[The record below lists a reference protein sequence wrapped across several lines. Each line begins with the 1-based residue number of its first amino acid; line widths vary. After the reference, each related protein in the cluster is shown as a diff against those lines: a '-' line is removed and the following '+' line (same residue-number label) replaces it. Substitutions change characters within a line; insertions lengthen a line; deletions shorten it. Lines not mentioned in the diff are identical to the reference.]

1 MKTTYKP
8 ILLILLILTGWSW
21 PLLAQ
26 FAGPDKTIART
37 EEQPNLVIGMP
48 DENPQVCY
56 QWVGDYII
64 SDNEKPQ
71 IHVSPI
77 DSVTIY
83 NVKRISKNGIEEDQV
98 KVFITDLI
106 KIDSIVPLQ
115 RCWRQ
120 SSSISISDFAIYT
133 TPAGLSQQVRIARG
147 STTAKGKALIAET
160 DTIVTLEALVNNQVT
175 DRKSVGIHVVNN
187 KIMIDNTTNAQLAML
202 SETGNLTRAKLN
214 SIRSRMG
221 VLQGSGNAGSPVQ
234 QLNIQN
240 KKFKDCGC
248 PISTGNQVYTT
259 NEALI
264 NLAASSSY
272 ANTFSLPSGTGML
285 SLMPLK
291 AAITLNLSV
300 DYNDT
305 LNLSDCANEAFMPLN
320 PHFSANTK
328 ISINELHKNIIHGN
342 ATATTQAT
350 IGDCQFDFTNGKV
363 KWGDVNLEVKG
374 NVSMKMITLTQGNY
388 EVRLLEATK
397 IEEEN

>member
-8 ILLILLILTGWSW
+8 ILLILLFLTGWSW

-37 EEQPNLVIGMP
+37 EERPNLVIGMP

-115 RCWRQ
+115 SCWRQ
-120 SSSISISDFAIYT
+120 GASVSINDFAIYT

-147 STTAKGKALIAET
+147 STTAKGKALIAEI

-175 DRKSVGIHVVNN
+175 DQKSVGIHVVNN

-214 SIRSRMG
+214 GIRSQMG
-221 VLQGSGNAGSPVQ
+221 VLHGSGNASSPVQ

-248 PISTGNQVYTT
+248 PTSAGNQVFNT

-264 NLAASSSY
+264 SLTASSAY
-272 ANTFSLPSGTGML
+272 ANTFALPTSAGML
-285 SLMPLK
+285 SLMPLN
-291 AAITLNLSV
+291 ANINLSLSLA
-300 DYNDT
+300 YNDT
-305 LNLSDCANEAFMPLN
+305 LNLSECENEAFMPLQTL
-320 PHFSANTK
+320 FSANTK
-328 ISINELHKNIIHGN
+328 LSINELHKNIIYGK
-342 ATATTQAT
+342 ASATTQAT
-350 IGDCQFDFTNGKV
+350 IGDCQFDFIDGKV
-363 KWGDVNLEVKG
+363 KWGDVNMEVRG